1 MSPALGLPLEVR
13 KPGYELRAENGC
25 LSGLVQILQQK
36 PGVSGQ
42 GCAHLTVDLGSSPS
56 YQGTP
61 SPHAQ
66 WVLVTVSQPLLQ
78 SGDVTVYPDSLTVYK
93 LSKSICQKAAPLPI
107 YFLPLG
113 ASLSSAVF
121 HSKL

>member
-1 MSPALGLPLEVR
+1 MSPALGFLLEAR
-13 KPGYELRAENGC
+13 KQGYKLRAENGC

-36 PGVSGQ
+36 LGVAGQ
-42 GCAHLTVDLGSSPS
+42 GCAHLTVDLRISPS
-56 YQGTP
+56 YQEIP
-61 SPHAQ
+61 LPHAQ
-66 WVLVTVSQPLLQ
+66 WVLVTVSKHLLQ
-78 SGDVTVYPDSLTVYK
+78 SGESRTTPTLSLCINLASLFAKRQPPT
-93 LSKSICQKAAPLPI
+93 SI